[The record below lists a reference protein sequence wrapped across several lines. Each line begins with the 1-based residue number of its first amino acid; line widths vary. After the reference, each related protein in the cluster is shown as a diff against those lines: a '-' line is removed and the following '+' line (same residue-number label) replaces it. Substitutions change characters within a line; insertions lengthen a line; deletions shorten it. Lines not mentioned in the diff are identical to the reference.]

1 MKFLDNIRYLMIVLV
16 VVYHSVA
23 AYAIVAPHWIV
34 HDTNTFA
41 ADIIRELFDVF
52 MMPVLFFA
60 AGYFALPSLE
70 KKGVWEFLK
79 DKVKRL
85 LVPWALAVLIIL
97 PLALYDQPVN
107 PIRPFWSYW
116 LSYVSSFQVQLR
128 FTQAPMGPT
137 TQAIYWFLSLL
148 FALFVVFALVYTLSR
163 RWRSGASLPAA
174 RPATSGNS
182 VFVALVVFGLL
193 TSAGYFILL
202 LLFPDSSWFTLHMFL
217 EFQVT
222 RLVPYAGCFTFGV
235 YAQSKG
241 WFAEGKPL
249 GSLALW
255 GAISAALAVA
265 YLLVGQPVF
274 ADTAGTANLPV
285 GLLLLFAFIRS
296 FLLLSLLVV
305 FVSFGVRYWN
315 HASGLGRQLAAASY
329 NIYLVHFFIVV
340 TLQIALLKWIGG
352 PVPAKIAIVS
362 LATLALSLAISRWI
376 LARHSRAFAVAILA
390 LFVFCLAARP

>member
-1 MKFLDNIRYLMIVLV
+1 
-16 VVYHSVA
+16 
-23 AYAIVAPHWIV
+23 
-34 HDTNTFA
+34 
-41 ADIIRELFDVF
+41 
-52 MMPVLFFA
+52 
-60 AGYFALPSLE
+60 
-70 KKGVWEFLK
+70 
-79 DKVKRL
+79 
-85 LVPWALAVLIIL
+85 
-97 PLALYDQPVN
+97 
-107 PIRPFWSYW
+107 
-116 LSYVSSFQVQLR
+116 
-128 FTQAPMGPT
+128 MGPT

-163 RWRSGASLPAA
+163 RWRSGAILPAA

-182 VFVALVVFGLL
+182 VLAALVVFGLL

-202 LLFPDSSWFTLHMFL
+202 LLFPDSSWFTVDMFL

-255 GAISAALAVA
+255 GATSAALAVA

-285 GLLLLFAFIRS
+285 GLLLLFAFICS

-315 HASGLGRQLAAASY
+315 DASGLGRQLTAASY

-340 TLQIALLKWIGG
+340 TLQIALLKWIAG

-362 LATLALSLAISRWI
+362 IATFALSLAISRWI